1 MGEIEHR
8 YGLLSELSGVEET
21 RNAARQR
28 NLPFRAP
35 FTWLAKGWRDLFHK
49 PWLSL
54 GYGIAIYAVTMISLF
69 LLFALGWDYIA
80 FPALAGCLIVGP
92 VLAFGLYE
100 KSRAIERG
108 EEPTLTRMLFVQP
121 RTGTHIF
128 FMGLLLCL
136 LMLLWNRAAVLL
148 YALFFGVRPFPGLDQ
163 IAYVIAATPEGVG
176 LVVVGSLVGALFA
189 AFAFAISVFAVPM
202 MLDRRIDTLTAMAV
216 SFVTVWNNL
225 LPMITWGF
233 IVSGL
238 LLLSLATGLVGLIVV
253 FPLLGHATWHGYK
266 ALT

>member
-1 MGEIEHR
+1 MAESNRR

-28 NLPFRAP
+28 NLPLRAP
-35 FTWLAKGWRDLFHK
+35 LTWLAKGWRDLLHK

-54 GYGIAIYAVTMISLF
+54 SYGAAIYAVTIISLF
-69 LLFALGWDYIA
+69 LLIRLGWDYIL
-80 FPALAGCLIVGP
+80 FPALAGFLIVGP

-108 EEPTLTRMLFVQP
+108 EEPTLARMVFVQP

-128 FMGLLLCL
+128 FMGLLLCF

-163 IAYVIAATPEGVG
+163 IAYLIAATPEGLG
-176 LVVVGSLVGALFA
+176 LAVVGSLIGSLFA

-202 MLDRRIDTLTAMAV
+202 MLDQRVDTLTAMAV
-216 SFVTVWNNL
+216 SFATVWNNL
-225 LPMITWGF
+225 LPMIMWGF
-233 IVSGL
+233 IVSAL
-238 LLLSLATGLVGLIVV
+238 LLLSLATGIVGLIVV